1 VNIWLRGEPNS
12 VMLPIASAKA
22 AAAGSMVGFTG
33 GTTVLASDTTWD
45 TNIATTQTA
54 FALLFAGIC
63 VQDKDAD
70 EDVFGHGGDFAL
82 KVRVA
87 TSGVFLMACAAGT
100 YAVGDLVGPKK
111 ATGDD
116 LEDAIVDLSS
126 TEARS
131 IGRVVGRAGV
141 NPGHVEVEIN
151 SRVFRK
157 APSIT

>member
-1 VNIWLRGEPNS
+1 VNVWLRGEPNS
-12 VMLPIASAKA
+12 VMIPVASAKA
-22 AAAGSMVGFTG
+22 VQAGAMVGVASNTL
-33 GTTVLASDTTWD
+33 VNASDTTWD
-45 TNIATTQTA
+45 TNIATTQPA
-54 FALLFAGIC
+54 FALVFAGIAM
-63 VQDKDAD
+63 QDKDAD

-82 KVRVA
+82 RLRVA

-100 YAVGDLVGPKK
+100 YYVGSLVGPKK
-111 ATGDD
+111 ATGDA
-116 LEDAIVDLSS
+116 LEDTIVDLSS

-141 NPGHVEVEIN
+141 NPGYVEVEIN